1 IEVSINPDNT
11 VSGTT
16 TDVPA
21 GSDVTITLTGVDTN
35 GNPVTEQV
43 TATVQPDGSYQ
54 VDLPATIN
62 PNGPI
67 EATAEATDNNGHAVT
82 DTDNSAGVADGAITV
97 DIDDAG
103 TGLISGGTTDVAPG
117 SDVVLTITGQDANGD
132 PVSITRTVQTD
143 ANGDYSY
150 QLVVGDGIADG
161 SSVDV
166 EAVTIGLNG
175 NSVNATDTLAGQGD
189 NDNDPNT
196 PDDTGLDLVPG

>member
-1 IEVSINPDNT
+1 M
-11 VSGTT
+11 
-16 TDVPA
+16 
-21 GSDVTITLTGVDTN
+21 
-35 GNPVTEQV
+35 
-43 TATVQPDGSYQ
+43 
-54 VDLPATIN
+54 
-62 PNGPI
+62 
-67 EATAEATDNNGHAVT
+67 
-82 DTDNSAGVADGAITV
+82 ADGAITV

-166 EAVTIGLNG
+166 EAVALP
-175 NSVNATDTLAGQGD
+175 VPCKPMPMATTAINWWWVMALQTAHQSM
-189 NDNDPNT
+189 
-196 PDDTGLDLVPG
+196 LKR